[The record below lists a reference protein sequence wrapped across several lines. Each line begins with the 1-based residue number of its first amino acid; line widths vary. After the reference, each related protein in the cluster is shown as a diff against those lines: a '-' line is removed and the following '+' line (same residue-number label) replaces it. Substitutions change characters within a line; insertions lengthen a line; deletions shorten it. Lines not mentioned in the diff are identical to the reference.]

1 MKNNMDKNL
10 LDFKGRK
17 TNVYIVGNFM
27 KQREVKA
34 DGWEFYTE
42 TIINLLDRSKDE
54 VWHTYW
60 INPNEKK
67 PTKNKP
73 KHTGGKKSYSMLMTE
88 ELKATI
94 EKLKENGVKNAE
106 EVLGYMFILTE
117 HSEFNTNKLIHKRNK
132 KPLQYKDLQ
141 EIFNCSNNKLNKMLK
156 ILKDNDLLSNT
167 NEGYFIS
174 QEFIKKGKS
183 KKKGVIEDDR

>member
-1 MKNNMDKNL
+1 MDKNL
-10 LDFKGRK
+10 LSFINKE
-17 TNVYIVGNFM
+17 TNVYIIGNFM
-27 KQREVKA
+27 KQREIKS

-42 TIINLLDRSKDE
+42 TIIDPLDRSKNV

-60 INPNEKK
+60 VNPHEKK
-67 PTKNKP
+67 SKDKP

-88 ELKATI
+88 ELKATR
-94 EKLKENGVKNAE
+94 EKLKKNGVKNAE

-141 EIFNCSNNKLNKMLK
+141 ELFDCSNNKLNKMIN
-156 ILKDNDLLSNT
+156 ILKDNNLLSNT

-174 QEFIKKGKS
+174 QQFIKKGKS
-183 KKKGVIEDDR
+183 QKKGVIE

>member
-1 MKNNMDKNL
+1 MDKNL
-10 LDFKGRK
+10 LDFINRK
-17 TNVYIVGNFM
+17 TNVVIIGNLM
-27 KQREVKA
+27 KSREVKSN
-34 DGWEFYTE
+34 GWEFYTE
-42 TIINLLDRSKDE
+42 TIIYPLDRSKDV

-60 INPNEKK
+60 INPKEKK
-67 PTKNKP
+67 TNDKP
-73 KHTGGKKSYSMLMTE
+73 KHTGGKKPYSMLMTE

-117 HSEFNTNKLIHKRNK
+117 YSEFNTNKLIHKRNK

-141 EIFNCSNNKLNKMLK
+141 EVFDCSSNKLNKMIK

-174 QEFIKKGKS
+174 QDFIKKGKS
-183 KKKGVIEDDR
+183 QKKGVIEDDR